1 MGRYFHIFWG
11 KVSFL
16 LCIKM
21 QNYIINLEIPK
32 ISECIT
38 ICKNKLLHIVYA
50 KLRTMV
56 NNHWPLVIFHKF
68 TNLILIEPSEQVLLL
83 SLFFKWENWGPEKSQ
98 NLFQFTHCLKSQN
111 NILDKVL
118 QLINSG
124 LVYYAPAIHKKVF
137 M

>member
-1 MGRYFHIFWG
+1 MGRYLHIFWG

-32 ISECIT
+32 ISEYIT
-38 ICKNKLLHIVYA
+38 ISKNKLLHIVYA

-111 NILDKVL
+111 NILDNLLTVVWFIMRL
-118 QLINSG
+118 QYIKRYSCS
-124 LVYYAPAIHKKVF
+124 H
-137 M
+137 